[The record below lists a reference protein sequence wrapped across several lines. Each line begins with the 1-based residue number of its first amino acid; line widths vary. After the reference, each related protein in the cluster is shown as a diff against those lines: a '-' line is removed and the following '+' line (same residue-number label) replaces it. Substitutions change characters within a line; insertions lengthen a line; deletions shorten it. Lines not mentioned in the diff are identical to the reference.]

1 MKSLESSSKYIR
13 IRSHLY
19 FHCRNCNGIFLY
31 KGKSKNHGFRVID
44 CFHCRYRIQ
53 LEISLVNECDNART
67 VWKFA
72 AIVQKEEPMEKM
84 LMIVRKHKNGVN
96 KRKLVTILMKR
107 GYREKVI
114 GQLTYLGL
122 IAESND
128 GGSFYS
134 ITEKGCKVLVACGH

>member
-1 MKSLESSSKYIR
+1 MNAIMLVLSGSL
-13 IRSHLY
+13 LP
-19 FHCRNCNGIFLY
+19 
-31 KGKSKNHGFRVID
+31 
-44 CFHCRYRIQ
+44 
-53 LEISLVNECDNART
+53 
-67 VWKFA
+67 
-72 AIVQKEEPMEKM
+72 IVQKEEPMGKM